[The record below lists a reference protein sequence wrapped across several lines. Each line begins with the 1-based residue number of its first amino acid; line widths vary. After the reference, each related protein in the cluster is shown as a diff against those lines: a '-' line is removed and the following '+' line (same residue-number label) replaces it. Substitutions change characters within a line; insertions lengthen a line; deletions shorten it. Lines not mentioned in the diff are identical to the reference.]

1 MCLARLEAEMRVI
14 IYGAGAVGGV
24 IGGRL
29 AQHGHDVVLIARG
42 AHAEA
47 IRDEGLTL
55 LAPGERHVLRVPVA
69 TTPAEIGFRAGDV
82 VLMAMKTQ
90 DSEPALN
97 ALREVAGTGIPV
109 VCVQNGVENE
119 RRAARRFD
127 SVYAVPVRLPAT
139 HLAPGIVAAD
149 SANMSGVLDVGC
161 YPEGVDTV
169 AVELSA
175 LLAASRFSSVPEPR
189 PMRHKYHKLLM
200 NLGNAIDAACGPGNG
215 ARELAGRA
223 RAEALACYAAAGID
237 CASDEEDRQRRADHL
252 QVRPIDG
259 QRRAGGSTFQSLAR
273 GKREVEVD
281 YLNGE
286 IVLLGRLHG
295 VPTPVN
301 TALQRIANQMAARGL
316 PPGSMSVAE
325 LERLVAAGGLPA
337 E

>member
-1 MCLARLEAEMRVI
+1 MRVI

-42 AHAEA
+42 AHAAA
-47 IRDEGLTL
+47 IRDAGLTL
-55 LAPGERHVLRVPVA
+55 LAPGERHQLQVPVV
-69 TTPAEIGFRAGDV
+69 TSPAEISFRPGDV

-90 DSEPALN
+90 DSEPAQH
-97 ALREVAGTGIPV
+97 ALREAAGPEIPV

-119 RRAARRFD
+119 RRAARRFET
-127 SVYAVPVRLPAT
+127 VYAVPVRLPAT
-139 HLAPGIVAAD
+139 HLAPGVVAAD
-149 SANMSGVLDVGC
+149 SANMSGVLDVGR
-161 YPEGVDTV
+161 YPEGMDSV
-169 AVELSA
+169 AEGLCAA
-175 LLAASRFSSVPEPR
+175 LASSRFSSLPEPR
-189 PMRHKYHKLLM
+189 PMRHKYQKLLM
-200 NLGNAIDAACGPGNG
+200 NLGNAIDAACGPNNG
-215 ARELAGRA
+215 ARDLAARA

-237 CASDEEDRQRRADHL
+237 CASDEEDRERRADHL
-252 QVRPIDG
+252 QVRPIEG
-259 QRRAGGSTFQSLAR
+259 QQRAGGSTFQSLAR

-301 TALQRIANQMAARGL
+301 AALQRIANEMAARGTA
-316 PPGSMSVAE
+316 PGSLSVAE
-325 LERLVAAGGLPA
+325 LEALVAAGGIPK